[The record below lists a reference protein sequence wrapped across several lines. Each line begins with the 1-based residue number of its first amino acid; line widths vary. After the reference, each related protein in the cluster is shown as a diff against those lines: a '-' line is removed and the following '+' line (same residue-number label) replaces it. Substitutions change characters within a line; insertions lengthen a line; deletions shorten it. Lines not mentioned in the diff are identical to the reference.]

1 MYEGGI
7 QDQLASLFNEV
18 TKTSVNSVN
27 MGFFL
32 AAALAWN
39 EVVKRVIREAYG
51 PKQNNLVGFLVYAG
65 ILTLVATLVFT
76 LTKKYINSNA
86 ERAPVNWTIM
96 RQ

>member
-18 TKTSVNSVN
+18 TKSSVNSVN

-39 EVVKRVIREAYG
+39 EVVKRVIREIYG
-51 PKQNNLVGFLVYAG
+51 PKQNNLTGFLVYAA

-76 LTKKYINSNA
+76 LTKKYINANA
-86 ERAPVNWTIM
+86 ERAPINWSIM

>member
-7 QDQLASLFNEV
+7 QDQLAGLFNEV

-51 PKQNNLVGFLVYAG
+51 PKDNGLVGFLAYAG
-65 ILTLVATLVFT
+65 ILTLVATLVFS
-76 LTKKYINSNA
+76 LTKRYLNA
-86 ERAPVNWTIM
+86 EQRVPVNWAVLGK
-96 RQ
+96 

>member
-51 PKQNNLVGFLVYAG
+51 PKDNGLVGFLVYAG

-76 LTKKYINSNA
+76 LTKRYINSDA
-86 ERAPVNWTIM
+86 ERAPVNWSIM